1 MKYNNTLYFLQI
13 FDLNSQQQQWLA
25 NHLGHSMDIHKIHY
39 RQTSGLIERIDM
51 AKLMLMQELNIT
63 ANFAGKKLEDIQLPG
78 IYMFVAH
85 FLMKMLLL
93 QLIMVLHISAC
104 IILIDTC

>member
-1 MKYNNTLYFLQI
+1 LQI

-63 ANFAGKKLEDIQLPG
+63 AKYAGKKLEDIQLPG
-78 IYMFVAH
+78 IYMKVAH
-85 FLMKMLLL
+85 FVTKMLLL
-93 QLIMVLHISAC
+93 QLVMFLHISAY
-104 IILIDTC
+104 LTLHSKHAET